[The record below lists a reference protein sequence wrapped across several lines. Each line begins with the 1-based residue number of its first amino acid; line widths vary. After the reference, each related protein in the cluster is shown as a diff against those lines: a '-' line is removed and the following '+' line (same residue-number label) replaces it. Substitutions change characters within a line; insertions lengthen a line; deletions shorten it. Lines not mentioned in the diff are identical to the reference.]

1 MKLENYL
8 KKHFLI
14 LRDGKS
20 NKKDDYI
27 NKGRYVM
34 AYILNE
40 VTIRTDNSEKGIQA
54 INELWQD
61 ISIGKIPILFDSE
74 HEFQTGISPISKYS
88 NYEGDESGKYNL
100 TVMAV
105 KAEFFKLIEDKI
117 NNRKYVRYE
126 EKDEN
131 GDISVCAQKAW
142 ERVWNDQKSG
152 SIDRSFTEDFESTVP
167 KEYTKDGAAHCYLY
181 IAVK

>member
-1 MKLENYL
+1 
-8 KKHFLI
+8 
-14 LRDGKS
+14 
-20 NKKDDYI
+20 
-27 NKGRYVM
+27 
-34 AYILNE
+34 
-40 VTIRTDNSEKGIQA
+40 
-54 INELWQD
+54 
-61 ISIGKIPILFDSE
+61 
-74 HEFQTGISPISKYS
+74 
-88 NYEGDESGKYNL
+88 
-100 TVMAV
+100 MAV
-105 KAEFFKLIEDKI
+105 KAEFFKLMEDKI